1 MQKKLEQEIRKIDK
15 KLKCGD
21 SIELMYDGKSIAKYD
36 FVERSI
42 DCKTPLQ
49 WLRSCLCFDISLKG
63 RDINKVTL
71 KYNKGVNNRAINDV
85 TGYKIGNCRITI
97 I

>member
-21 SIELMYDGKSIAKYD
+21 SIELMYDGESVAKYD

-42 DCKTPLQ
+42 DSKTPLQ
-49 WLRSCLCFDISLKG
+49 WLRGCLCFEISLKC
-63 RDINKVTL
+63 RDINKVAL
-71 KYNKGVNNRAINDV
+71 KYNKSTNH
-85 TGYKIGNCRITI
+85 
-97 I
+97 

>member
-1 MQKKLEQEIRKIDK
+1 MIKKLEKEINKIDK
-15 KLKCGD
+15 QLKCGD
-21 SIELMYDGKSIAKYD
+21 SIELMCDGESVAKYD

-49 WLRSCLCFDISLKG
+49 WLRASLFEISLKG

-71 KYNKGVNNRAINDV
+71 KYNKIINHKV
-85 TGYKIGNCRITI
+85 GNCRITLI
-97 I
+97 

>member
-1 MQKKLEQEIRKIDK
+1 MQNKLEKEIKKIDK
-15 KLKCGD
+15 QLKCGD
-21 SIELMYDGKSIAKYD
+21 SIELLYDGESVAKYD

-49 WLRSCLCFDISLKG
+49 WLRGCLCFEIAFKN
-63 RDINKVTL
+63 RDESKVTL
-71 KYNKGVNNRAINDV
+71 KYNKV
-85 TGYKIGNCRITI
+85 THHQVGNCRITI

>member
-1 MQKKLEQEIRKIDK
+1 MIKKLEKEINKIDK
-15 KLKCGD
+15 QLKCGD
-21 SIELMYDGKSIAKYD
+21 SIELMYDGKSVAKYD

-49 WLRSCLCFDISLKG
+49 WLRGCLAFDISLKG

-71 KYNKGVNNRAINDV
+71 KYNKVINHKV
-85 TGYKIGNCRITI
+85 GNCRITLI
-97 I
+97 

>member
-1 MQKKLEQEIRKIDK
+1 MIMQNKLEKEIKKIDK
-15 KLKCGD
+15 QLKCGD
-21 SIELMYDGKSIAKYD
+21 SIELMYDGESVAKYD

-49 WLRSCLCFDISLKG
+49 WLRGCLCFEIAFKD

-71 KYNKGVNNRAINDV
+71 KYNKV
-85 TGYKIGNCRITI
+85 THHQVGNCIITI

>member
-1 MQKKLEQEIRKIDK
+1 MQKKLEKEIKKIDK
-15 KLKCGD
+15 QLKCGD
-21 SIELMYDGKSIAKYD
+21 SIELMYDGESIERYD

-49 WLRSCLCFDISLKG
+49 WLRGCLVFEISFRG

-71 KYNKGVNNRAINDV
+71 KYNKA
-85 TGYKIGNCRITI
+85 
-97 I
+97 

>member
-15 KLKCGD
+15 QLKCGD
-21 SIELMYDGKSIAKYD
+21 SIELMYDDESVAKYD

-42 DCKTPLQ
+42 DCKTPLE
-49 WLRSCLCFDISLKG
+49 WLRLCLCFDINLKG
-63 RDINKVTL
+63 RDINKVSL
-71 KYNKGVNNRAINDV
+71 KYNKV
-85 TGYKIGNCRITI
+85 TNHKIGNCRITI

>member
-1 MQKKLEQEIRKIDK
+1 MQKKLEQEIKKIDK
-15 KLKCGD
+15 QLKCGD
-21 SIELMYDGKSIAKYD
+21 SIELMYDGESVAKYD

-49 WLRSCLCFDISLKG
+49 WLRGCIFFEIKYRG

-71 KYNKGVNNRAINDV
+71 KYNKV
-85 TGYKIGNCRITI
+85 THHQVGNCRITI

>member
-1 MQKKLEQEIRKIDK
+1 MLKKLEKEIRKIDK
-15 KLKCGD
+15 QLKCGD
-21 SIELMYDGKSIAKYD
+21 SIELMYDGESIAKYE
-36 FVERSI
+36 FTERSI

-49 WLRSCLCFDISLKG
+49 WLRGCLCFEISLKG

>member
-1 MQKKLEQEIRKIDK
+1 MIKKLEKEIKKIDK
-15 KLKCGD
+15 QLKCGD
-21 SIELMYDGKSIAKYD
+21 SIELMYNGESVAKYD

-49 WLRSCLCFDISLKG
+49 WLRGCLCFEIAFKD

-71 KYNKGVNNRAINDV
+71 KYNKV
-85 TGYKIGNCRITI
+85 TNHKVGNCRITLI
-97 I
+97 

>member
-1 MQKKLEQEIRKIDK
+1 MQNKLEKEIKKIDK
-15 KLKCGD
+15 QLKCGD
-21 SIELMYDGKSIAKYD
+21 SIELMCDGESVAKYD

-49 WLRSCLCFDISLKG
+49 WLRVSLFEISLKG

-71 KYNKGVNNRAINDV
+71 KYNKV
-85 TGYKIGNCRITI
+85 THHQIGNCRITI